1 MSTLDD
7 RDSTSTSKSDF
18 EHSADKQQ
26 SNLEKEKLEKGRA
39 TPNPKLD
46 LKPRGFFTSSIDK
59 AIEQSRENKIKRI
72 EKRAEKREPDQKLSL
87 NFSRFNR

>member
-1 MSTLDD
+1 MSTIDD

-26 SNLEKEKLEKGRA
+26 SNLEKGRA

-59 AIEQSRENKIKRI
+59 AIETKS
-72 EKRAEKREPDQKLSL
+72 
-87 NFSRFNR
+87 